1 MSSNSLQPSDEQAKV
16 ITGCLMLLS
25 VIALAFVFYIT
36 KAVLIPFVIAI
47 FIVTIVTPI
56 VDLLV
61 LKWKMPHIVAI
72 SATLLLVLSVG
83 FLLIMVLIY
92 STQQVIAK
100 AETQYS
106 EKLGIFIGS
115 TFDTAKELGEPKPE
129 EAEESGED
137 SAAEAEPAIAERPD
151 TTEAPTAPVTPTAP
165 VGSAV
170 REAPVEAQKPPA
182 GWFEKMGVDLNKLQ
196 KMTTDYMKQFLKEI
210 AFSTMQTAL
219 SFTTTSFF
227 VAIFV
232 IFLLAG
238 RDPQAVV
245 KNKLYFEIEQKIRS
259 YISTK
264 LIISLVT
271 GILVGVTLSL
281 FGLELALVFAILT
294 FLLNFIPSVGSLI
307 ATLLPIPVAVA
318 QFSDSPWTI
327 AGVILIPG
335 GIQMAIGN
343 GIEPKIMGEGLQ
355 LHPVTVLLALSF
367 WTLLWG
373 PIGAILAVPITA
385 GIRIV
390 LMRFESGQTAG
401 NLLAGI
407 LPGESTTVA

>member
-61 LKWKMPHIVAI
+61 LKWRMPHIVAI

-106 EKLGIFIGS
+106 EKLGIFINS

-137 SAAEAEPAIAERPD
+137 STVEAEPAIAERPD
-151 TTEAPTAPVTPTAP
+151 TTEAPTAPVTPAAP

>member
-1 MSSNSLQPSDEQAKV
+1 MSNSLQPSDEQATV
-16 ITGCLMLLS
+16 ITGCLMLLAI
-25 VIALAFVFYIT
+25 IAIAFVFYIT

-47 FIVTIVTPI
+47 FIVTIVTPL

-61 LKWKMPHIVAI
+61 LKWKLPHIIAI
-72 SATLLLVLSVG
+72 SATLLLVLSIG
-83 FLLIMVLIY
+83 FLLCLTLIY

-106 EKLGIFIGS
+106 EKLGIFINS
-115 TFDTAKELGEPKPE
+115 TFEFLSEDDELESAKTELPADDKKPEVAKSDTPAPAATPDQAEEPLVAPKPE
-129 EAEESGED
+129 MGWL
-137 SAAEAEPAIAERPD
+137 
-151 TTEAPTAPVTPTAP
+151 
-165 VGSAV
+165 
-170 REAPVEAQKPPA
+170 QKI
-182 GWFEKMGVDLNKLQ
+182 GVDLNKLQ
-196 KMTTDYMKQFLKEI
+196 KQTIDYMKDALKSI

-219 SFTTTSFF
+219 NFTTTSFF

-238 RDPQAVV
+238 RNPQAVV
-245 KNKLYFEIEQKIRS
+245 KNVIYFEIEQKIRS

-264 LIISLVT
+264 LVISLIT

-281 FGLELALVFAILT
+281 FGLELALVFGILT

-307 ATLLPIPVAVA
+307 ATLLPIPVAFA
-318 QFSDSPWTI
+318 QFSDDPWTI

-385 GIRIV
+385 AIRIV
-390 LMRFESGQTAG
+390 LMRFESGKTAG
-401 NLLAGI
+401 NLLAGV

>member
-1 MSSNSLQPSDEQAKV
+1 MTNSLQPSDEQAKV
-16 ITGCLMLLS
+16 ITGCLMLLAI
-25 VIALAFVFYIT
+25 IALAFVFYIT

-47 FIVTIVTPI
+47 FIVTIVTPL
-56 VDLLV
+56 VDILV

-72 SATLLLVLSVG
+72 SLTLLLVLSFG
-83 FLLIMVLIY
+83 FLLCLTLIY

-100 AETQYS
+100 AETEYS
-106 EKLGIFIGS
+106 EKLGIFIES
-115 TFDTAKELGEPKPE
+115 TFGVLEEADTAKPVEQVQPELAVPDTPDPETTSAEPAPPVVAPKPE
-129 EAEESGED
+129 MSW
-137 SAAEAEPAIAERPD
+137 I
-151 TTEAPTAPVTPTAP
+151 
-165 VGSAV
+165 
-170 REAPVEAQKPPA
+170 Q
-182 GWFEKMGVDLNKLQ
+182 KMGVDLHKLQ
-196 KMTTDYMKQFLKEI
+196 ELTIDYMKSSLKTI
-210 AFSTMQTAL
+210 AIGTMQTAL
-219 SFTTTSFF
+219 NFTTTSFF

-238 RDPQAVV
+238 RNPQAVV
-245 KNKLYFEIEQKIRS
+245 KNVIYFEIEQKIRS

-271 GILVGVTLSL
+271 GVLVGITLSL

-307 ATLLPIPVAVA
+307 ATVLPIPVAFA

-335 GIQMAIGN
+335 AIQMAIGN

>member
-1 MSSNSLQPSDEQAKV
+1 MSTSLKPSDEQAKV
-16 ITGCLMLLS
+16 ITGCLMLLAI
-25 VIALAFVFYIT
+25 IALAFVFYIT

-47 FIVTIVTPI
+47 FIVTIFTPL

-61 LKWKMPHIVAI
+61 LKWKMPHIIAI
-72 SATLLLVLSVG
+72 SATLLLVLSIG
-83 FLLIMVLIY
+83 FLICLTLIY

-106 EKLGIFIGS
+106 EKLGIFIKS
-115 TFDTAKELGEPKPE
+115 TFAAVKEADDPQQKSATELLELTAP
-129 EAEESGED
+129 D
-137 SAAEAEPAIAERPD
+137 SATPP
-151 TTEAPTAPVTPTAP
+151 TTPPTD
-165 VGSAV
+165 SQ
-170 REAPVEAQKPPA
+170 PVEAKKPET
-182 GWFEKMGVDLNKLQ
+182 GWFEKMGINLNALQ
-196 KMTTDYMKQFLKEI
+196 NQITDYMKNALRVI
-210 AFSTMQTAL
+210 AIGTMQTAL
-219 SFTTTSFF
+219 NFTTTSFF

-238 RDPQAVV
+238 RNPEAVV
-245 KNKLYFEIEQKIRS
+245 QNVIYREIEQKIRS

-264 LIISLVT
+264 LILSLIT
-271 GILVGVTLSL
+271 SILVGVTLSL

-294 FLLNFIPSVGSLI
+294 FLLNFIPSIGSII
-307 ATLLPIPVAVA
+307 ATLLPIPVAFA

-327 AGVILIPG
+327 AAVILIPG
-335 GIQMAIGN
+335 GIQMIIGN
-343 GIEPKIMGEGLQ
+343 AIEPKIMGEGLQ

-385 GIRIV
+385 AIRIV

-407 LPGESTTVA
+407 LPGESTSVA

>member
-1 MSSNSLQPSDEQAKV
+1 MSTPLQPSDEQAKV

-25 VIALAFVFYIT
+25 IIALAFVFYIT

-47 FIVTIVTPI
+47 FIVTIFTPL

-61 LKWKMPHIVAI
+61 LKWKLPHIVAI
-72 SATLLLVLSVG
+72 SATLLLVLSIG
-83 FLLIMVLIY
+83 FLICLTLIY

-106 EKLGIFIGS
+106 EKLGIFIQS
-115 TFDTAKELGEPKPE
+115 TFATIKEVESPQQKTDTESIEPT
-129 EAEESGED
+129 A
-137 SAAEAEPAIAERPD
+137 PD
-151 TTEAPTAPVTPTAP
+151 TTTPQPVPATDTQ
-165 VGSAV
+165 
-170 REAPVEAQKPPA
+170 PVEAQKPET
-182 GWFEKMGVDLNKLQ
+182 GWFGKMGINLNVLQ
-196 KMTTDYMKQFLKEI
+196 DQITDYMKNALRTI
-210 AFSTMQTAL
+210 AIGTMQTAL
-219 SFTTTSFF
+219 NFTTTSFF

-238 RDPQAVV
+238 RNPEAVV
-245 KNKLYFEIEQKIRS
+245 QNVIYREIEQKIRS

-264 LIISLVT
+264 LIISLIT
-271 GILVGVTLSL
+271 SILVGVTLSL

-294 FLLNFIPSVGSLI
+294 FLLNFIPSIGSII
-307 ATLLPIPVAVA
+307 ATLLPIPVAFA

-327 AGVILIPG
+327 AAVILIPG
-335 GIQMAIGN
+335 GIQMVIGN
-343 GIEPKIMGEGLQ
+343 AIEPKIMGEGLQ

-385 GIRIV
+385 AIRIV

-407 LPGESTTVA
+407 LPGESTSVA

>member
-1 MSSNSLQPSDEQAKV
+1 MSTNSLQPSDEQAKV

-72 SATLLLVLSVG
+72 SATLLLVLSGG
-83 FLLIMVLIY
+83 FLLCLVLVY

-129 EAEESGED
+129 ETEESSED
-137 SAAEAEPAIAERPD
+137 STVEAEPAIAERPD
-151 TTEAPTAPVTPTAP
+151 TTEAPTAPVTPAAP

-170 REAPVEAQKPPA
+170 REAPVEAQKPPT
-182 GWFEKMGVDLNKLQ
+182 GWFEKMGVDLNELQ
-196 KMTTDYMKQFLKEI
+196 KQTTAYMKQSLKEV
-210 AFSTMQTAL
+210 AFSTMQAAL

>member
-61 LKWKMPHIVAI
+61 LRWKMPHIVAI

-83 FLLIMVLIY
+83 FLLCLVLVY

-129 EAEESGED
+129 EAEESSED
-137 SAAEAEPAIAERPD
+137 SAAEAEPAVAERP
-151 TTEAPTAPVTPTAP
+151 TTAEAPTAPVTPTAP
-165 VGSAV
+165 DGPAISA
-170 REAPVEAQKPPA
+170 APVEAQKPPT
-182 GWFEKMGVDLNKLQ
+182 GWFEKMGVDLNELQ
-196 KMTTDYMKQFLKEI
+196 KQTTAYMKQSLKEI

-259 YISTK
+259 YITTK

>member
-1 MSSNSLQPSDEQAKV
+1 MSSSLQPSDEQAKV
-16 ITGCLMLLS
+16 ITGCLMIL
-25 VIALAFVFYIT
+25 VIIALTGVFYIT
-36 KAVLIPFVIAI
+36 KAVLIPFVIAV

-61 LKWKMPHIVAI
+61 LKLKFPQIIAI
-72 SATLLLVLSVG
+72 TATLLLVLSVG
-83 FLLIMVLIY
+83 FLFSLILIY

-106 EKLGIFIGS
+106 EKLGVFITS
-115 TFDTAKELGEPKPE
+115 AFNMVE
-129 EAEESGED
+129 EANTPQQGAKIKTKEKEEE
-137 SAAEAEPAIAERPD
+137 EVEKKE
-151 TTEAPTAPVTPTAP
+151 TAPPQHPSSETAQP
-165 VGSAV
+165 VVA
-170 REAPVEAQKPPA
+170 AKPQMS
-182 GWFEKMGVDLNKLQ
+182 WLQ
-196 KMTTDYMKQFLKEI
+196 KIGIDVKSLKKSTITYMKSWVESI
-210 AFSTMQTAL
+210 AVSTMQTAL

-238 RDPQAVV
+238 RDPHEVV
-245 KNKLYFEIEQKIRS
+245 KNVVYWEIEKKIRS

-264 LIISLVT
+264 LILSLVT
-271 GILVGVTLSL
+271 GALVGITLSL
-281 FGLELALVFAILT
+281 FGLELAFVFAIMT
-294 FLLNFIPSVGSLI
+294 FLLNFIPSIGSVI
-307 ATLLPIPVAVA
+307 ATILPIPVAFA
-318 QFSDSPWTI
+318 QFSGSPGTI

-335 GIQMAIGN
+335 AIQMIIGN
-343 GIEPKIMGEGLQ
+343 GIEPKLMGEGLQ

-390 LMRFESGQTAG
+390 LMRFESGQMAG

-407 LPGESTTVA
+407 LPGESSSVA

>member
-129 EAEESGED
+129 ESKESSED
-137 SAAEAEPAIAERPD
+137 TAAEAEPAVAERPS
-151 TTEAPTAPVTPTAP
+151 TAEAPTAPVTPTAP

-196 KMTTDYMKQFLKEI
+196 KMTTDYMKQFLKEV

-259 YISTK
+259 YITTK

>member
-1 MSSNSLQPSDEQAKV
+1 MSTPLQPSDEQAKV
-16 ITGCLMLLS
+16 ITGCLLLLS
-25 VIALAFVFYIT
+25 IIALAGVFYIT
-36 KAVLIPFVIAI
+36 QAVLIPFVIAI
-47 FIVTIVTPI
+47 FIATIVTPM

-61 LKWKMPHIVAI
+61 LKWKLPQIIAI
-72 SATLLLVLSVG
+72 SLTLLLVLSFG
-83 FLLIMVLIY
+83 FLICMTLIY
-92 STQQVIAK
+92 STQQVIYK

-106 EKLGIFIGS
+106 EKFGIFINS
-115 TFDTAKELGEPKPE
+115 AFEAAKEADDLPETQPVEEKAEPQFQDIDQKEPSPEVPPVIKADASEPLVAEKPE
-129 EAEESGED
+129 
-137 SAAEAEPAIAERPD
+137 
-151 TTEAPTAPVTPTAP
+151 T
-165 VGSAV
+165 
-170 REAPVEAQKPPA
+170 
-182 GWFEKMGVDLNKLQ
+182 GWFQKMGIDLDTLK
-196 KMTTDYMKQFLKEI
+196 KATIDYMRDSLKSI
-210 AFSTMQTAL
+210 AVSTMQSAL
-219 SFTTTSFF
+219 NFTTTSFF

-238 RDPQAVV
+238 RNPNAVV
-245 KNKLYFEIEQKIRS
+245 KNVIYFEIEQKIRS

-264 LIISLVT
+264 LVLSMIT
-271 GILVGVTLSL
+271 AILVGFTLKL

-294 FLLNFIPSVGSLI
+294 FLLNFIPSVGSVI
-307 ATLLPIPVAVA
+307 ATLLPLPVAFA

-335 GIQMAIGN
+335 AIQMTIGN
-343 GIEPKIMGEGLQ
+343 GIEPKLMGEGLQ

-385 GIRIV
+385 AIRIV
-390 LMRFESGQTAG
+390 LMRFESGRTAG

>member
-1 MSSNSLQPSDEQAKV
+1 MSTPLQPSDEQAKV

-25 VIALAFVFYIT
+25 IIALAFVFYIT
-36 KAVLIPFVIAI
+36 KAVLIPFIIAI
-47 FIVTIVTPI
+47 FIVTIFTPL

-61 LKWKMPHIVAI
+61 LKWKLPHIIAI
-72 SATLLLVLSVG
+72 SATLLLVLSIG
-83 FLLIMVLIY
+83 FLICLTLIY

-106 EKLGIFIGS
+106 EKLGIFIQS
-115 TFDTAKELGEPKPE
+115 MFETVKEVESPQQKTDT
-129 EAEESGED
+129 EAIE
-137 SAAEAEPAIAERPD
+137 SAAPEISTPQTQTAPAPD
-151 TTEAPTAPVTPTAP
+151 TQ
-165 VGSAV
+165 
-170 REAPVEAQKPPA
+170 PVEAQKPET
-182 GWFEKMGVDLNKLQ
+182 GWFGKMGINLNVLQ
-196 KMTTDYMKQFLKEI
+196 DQITDYMKNALRII
-210 AFSTMQTAL
+210 AIGTMQTAL
-219 SFTTTSFF
+219 NFTTTSFF

-238 RDPQAVV
+238 RNPEAVV
-245 KNKLYFEIEQKIRS
+245 QNVIYREIEQKIRS

-264 LIISLVT
+264 LIISLITSV
-271 GILVGVTLSL
+271 LVGVTLSL

-294 FLLNFIPSVGSLI
+294 FLLNFIPSIGSII
-307 ATLLPIPVAVA
+307 ATLLPIPVAFA

-327 AGVILIPG
+327 AAVILIPG
-335 GIQMAIGN
+335 GIQMIIGN
-343 GIEPKIMGEGLQ
+343 AIEPKIMGEGLQ

-385 GIRIV
+385 AIRIV

-407 LPGESTTVA
+407 LPGESTSVA

>member
-1 MSSNSLQPSDEQAKV
+1 MSTPLQPSDEQAKV
-16 ITGCLMLLS
+16 ITGCLLLLS
-25 VIALAFVFYIT
+25 IIALAGVFYIT
-36 KAVLIPFVIAI
+36 QAVLIPFVIAI
-47 FIVTIVTPI
+47 FIATIVTPM

-61 LKWKMPHIVAI
+61 LKWKLPQIIAI
-72 SATLLLVLSVG
+72 SLTLLLVLSFG
-83 FLLIMVLIY
+83 FLLCLTLIY
-92 STQQVIAK
+92 STQQVIYK
-100 AETQYS
+100 AENQYS
-106 EKLGIFIGS
+106 EKFGIFINS
-115 TFDTAKELGEPKPE
+115 AFEAAKEADDPPEPQPAKDKEEPQSEDIDQKETAPEVPPVVNADASEPLTAEKPE
-129 EAEESGED
+129 
-137 SAAEAEPAIAERPD
+137 
-151 TTEAPTAPVTPTAP
+151 T
-165 VGSAV
+165 
-170 REAPVEAQKPPA
+170 
-182 GWFEKMGVDLNKLQ
+182 GWFQKMGIDLDTLK
-196 KMTTDYMKQFLKEI
+196 KATIDYMRDSLKSI
-210 AFSTMQTAL
+210 AVSTMQSAL
-219 SFTTTSFF
+219 NFTTTSFF

-238 RDPQAVV
+238 RNPNAVV
-245 KNKLYFEIEQKIRS
+245 KNVIYFEIEQKIRS

-264 LIISLVT
+264 LVLSLIT
-271 GILVGVTLSL
+271 AILVGVTLKL

-294 FLLNFIPSVGSLI
+294 FLLNFIPSVGSVI
-307 ATLLPIPVAVA
+307 ATLLPLPVAFA

-335 GIQMAIGN
+335 AIQMTIGN
-343 GIEPKIMGEGLQ
+343 GIEPKLMGEGLQ

-390 LMRFESGQTAG
+390 LMRFESGKTAG

>member
-1 MSSNSLQPSDEQAKV
+1 MSTSLKPSDEQAKV

-25 VIALAFVFYIT
+25 VIALAGVFYIT

-47 FIVTIVTPI
+47 FIATIVTPL

-61 LKWKMPHIVAI
+61 LKWKIPQIIAI
-72 SATLLLVLSVG
+72 TVTLLLVLSAG
-83 FLLIMVLIY
+83 FLLCLVLIY

-106 EKLGIFIGS
+106 EKLGIFINS
-115 TFDTAKELGEPKPE
+115 TFDIMQEDVDDSEKKI
-129 EAEESGED
+129 SGNNEKDVVNPATD
-137 SAAEAEPAIAERPD
+137 SSETNKA
-151 TTEAPTAPVTPTAP
+151 
-165 VGSAV
+165 SAQ
-170 REAPVEAQKPPA
+170 PVEAKKPETSWLQKI
-182 GWFEKMGVDLNKLQ
+182 GVDLNVLKDKTMQ
-196 KMTTDYMKQFLKEI
+196 FMKSSLESI
-210 AFSTMQTAL
+210 AVGTMQTAL

-238 RDPQAVV
+238 RDPNAVV
-245 KNKLYFEIEQKIRS
+245 KNVIYWEIEKKIRS

-264 LIISLVT
+264 LILSVIT
-271 GILVGVTLSL
+271 ATLVGITLKL

-294 FLLNFIPSVGSLI
+294 FLLNFIPSIGSII
-307 ATLLPIPVAVA
+307 ATLLPIPVAFA

-335 GIQMAIGN
+335 VIQMVIGN
-343 GIEPKIMGEGLQ
+343 GIEPKLMGEGLQ

-373 PIGAILAVPITA
+373 PLGAILAVPITA

-407 LPGESTTVA
+407 LPGESSSVA

>member
-1 MSSNSLQPSDEQAKV
+1 MTNSLQPSDEQAKV

-25 VIALAFVFYIT
+25 IIALAFVFYIT
-36 KAVLIPFVIAI
+36 KAVLIPFVIAV
-47 FIVTIVTPI
+47 FIVTIVTPL

-61 LKWKMPHIVAI
+61 LKWRMPHIVAI
-72 SATLLLVLSVG
+72 SVTLLLVLSIG
-83 FLLIMVLIY
+83 FLLCLVLIY

-100 AETQYS
+100 AETEYS
-106 EKLGIFIGS
+106 EKLGIFIKS
-115 TFDTAKELGEPKPE
+115 TFSTVQEATEPKLVE
-129 EAEESGED
+129 KIETEVENAEAEEATKTPETSET
-137 SAAEAEPAIAERPD
+137 PVV
-151 TTEAPTAPVTPTAP
+151 AP
-165 VGSAV
+165 
-170 REAPVEAQKPPA
+170 KPQV
-182 GWFEKMGVDLNKLQ
+182 GWFQKIGVDLNELQ
-196 KMTTDYMKQFLKEI
+196 KLTTDYMKSFLKSVAI
-210 AFSTMQTAL
+210 STMQTAL
-219 SFTTTSFF
+219 NFTTTSFF
-227 VAIFV
+227 VAVFV

-245 KNKLYFEIEQKIRS
+245 KNVIYFEIEKKIRS
-259 YISTK
+259 YISAK
-264 LIISLVT
+264 LIISLIT
-271 GILVGVTLSL
+271 GILVGLTLSL
-281 FGLELALVFAILT
+281 FGLELALVFGILT

-307 ATLLPIPVAVA
+307 ATLLPIPVAFA
-318 QFSDSPWTI
+318 QFSGDPWTI

-335 GIQMAIGN
+335 AIQMAIGN

>member
-129 EAEESGED
+129 VAQESGEE
-137 SAAEAEPAIAERPD
+137 SAAEAEPTIAERPD

-165 VGSAV
+165 VGSAIG
-170 REAPVEAQKPPA
+170 EAPVEAQKPPA

>member
-1 MSSNSLQPSDEQAKV
+1 MTNSLQPSDEQAKV

-25 VIALAFVFYIT
+25 IIALAFVFYIT

-47 FIVTIVTPI
+47 FIVTIVTPL
-56 VDLLV
+56 VDLFV

-83 FLLIMVLIY
+83 FLLCLVLIY

-100 AETQYS
+100 AETEYS
-106 EKLGIFIGS
+106 EKLGIFIKS
-115 TFDTAKELGEPKPE
+115 TFSTVQEVTEPELVEKIASETEGVETPAAAETAETPVVAPKPQT
-129 EAEESGED
+129 GWL
-137 SAAEAEPAIAERPD
+137 
-151 TTEAPTAPVTPTAP
+151 
-165 VGSAV
+165 
-170 REAPVEAQKPPA
+170 QKI
-182 GWFEKMGVDLNKLQ
+182 GVDLNEMQQL
-196 KMTTDYMKQFLKEI
+196 TTRYMKDALKSI

-219 SFTTTSFF
+219 NFTTTSFF

-238 RDPQAVV
+238 RNPQAVV
-245 KNKLYFEIEQKIRS
+245 KNVIYFEIEKKIRS

-264 LIISLVT
+264 LIISLIT
-271 GILVGVTLSL
+271 GVLVGVTLSL
-281 FGLELALVFAILT
+281 FGLELALVFGILT

-307 ATLLPIPVAVA
+307 ATLLPIPVAFA
-318 QFSDSPWTI
+318 QFSGQPWII

-335 GIQMAIGN
+335 AIQMAIGN

>member
-1 MSSNSLQPSDEQAKV
+1 
-16 ITGCLMLLS
+16 
-25 VIALAFVFYIT
+25 
-36 KAVLIPFVIAI
+36 
-47 FIVTIVTPI
+47 
-56 VDLLV
+56 
-61 LKWKMPHIVAI
+61 
-72 SATLLLVLSVG
+72 
-83 FLLIMVLIY
+83 
-92 STQQVIAK
+92 
-100 AETQYS
+100 
-106 EKLGIFIGS
+106 
-115 TFDTAKELGEPKPE
+115 
-129 EAEESGED
+129 
-137 SAAEAEPAIAERPD
+137 
-151 TTEAPTAPVTPTAP
+151 VTPTAP
-165 VGSAV
+165 DGPEISA
-170 REAPVEAQKPPA
+170 APVEAQKPPA
-182 GWFEKMGVDLNKLQ
+182 GWFENMGVDLNKLQ
-196 KMTTDYMKQFLKEI
+196 KMTTDYMTQFLKEV

-259 YISTK
+259 YITTK